1 MREHVSLKKPF
12 PIGSMYGIIYL
23 HERWKM
29 DKTGHMNN
37 GKWLGKYSRPTWIL
51 SFARRSEEF
60 TCNSTASGDGNSI
73 GSNATSTM
81 LLWILGKF
89 IGKKKQIYSIHVWY
103 IYLHLPLKSTKCKV
117 NIHGW
122 YGKCFGTTSKPTKTP
137 PNKEHLHAKLNFG
150 FISLKLAVNN
160 GVFKDERLPTCVRN
174 SDHFSGKFK
183 WII

>member
-1 MREHVSLKKPF
+1 MVHREKTQILRLMNCHIMEEDIPSQKVTWILSFFKSFAWTCFPQEAFPHRIHVW
-12 PIGSMYGIIYL
+12 IIYL

-89 IGKKKQIYSIHVWY
+89 IGKKNKSIASMYGISTY
-103 IYLHLPLKSTKCKV
+103 ICH
-117 NIHGW
+117 
-122 YGKCFGTTSKPTKTP
+122 
-137 PNKEHLHAKLNFG
+137 
-150 FISLKLAVNN
+150 
-160 GVFKDERLPTCVRN
+160 
-174 SDHFSGKFK
+174 
-183 WII
+183 